1 MTFELLEEIAFGEMG
16 MLEHEFNESTPL
28 YFVRRLNGQRR
39 AEYGRQKIEMI
50 LARKIAYFAAAG
62 NLKEGTTEKDL
73 WLMPWEL
80 TTDTERMN
88 LMELAEKIDSLNWGI
103 A

>member
-1 MTFELLEEIAFGEMG
+1 
-16 MLEHEFNESTPL
+16 
-28 YFVRRLNGQRR
+28 
-39 AEYGRQKIEMI
+39 MI